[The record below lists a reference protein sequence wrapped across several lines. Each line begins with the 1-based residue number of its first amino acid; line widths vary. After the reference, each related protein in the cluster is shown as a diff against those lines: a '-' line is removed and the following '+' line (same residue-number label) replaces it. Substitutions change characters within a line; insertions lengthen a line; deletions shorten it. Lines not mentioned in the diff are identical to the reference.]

1 MNSVLKATSLVA
13 LTCGLVACGGDTED
27 NTTSPQNYHDI
38 TVDLQGTV
46 FDAVTG
52 QRISTDGLK
61 VTLVQGDNYRTAKTN
76 GDFQGDYFIGN
87 IPASAATLNN
97 ITYRIIAEKD
107 GYQTIE
113 STYQPLASVVT
124 DAELLQDRKVAE
136 LGNFYMYPNG
146 AAVHDLSVK
155 VFYNGQPVNGAT
167 ITLQPQTTATTA
179 ITNPGAGRTFTQDAG
194 FKAAPVS
201 TTDANG
207 LATFPASSLVLGATY
222 QFKALPIKH
231 NGYDLI
237 LTNGATVTA
246 GTYTAGTDASQTTLV
261 MNSVASFADNLYIED
276 VSNLL
281 SGSVDSNGDL
291 VITLNRRDVTL
302 VGDANLSAALTNATT
317 AALAAGAGAVKA
329 TASSTVVAGKTVI
342 TVSPVWGT
350 FPVQYDTSNGTTA
363 DNNLTITYS
372 GKVLVQIDDKNALYD
387 IFELK
392 GPTGLAVDKTV
403 QVTTAF

>member
-1 MNSVLKATSLVA
+1 MNSVVKMAATSA
-13 LTCGLVACGGDTED
+13 LAIGLIACGGDIKD
-27 NTTSPQNYHDI
+27 NTTAPQNYHDI

-87 IPASAATLNN
+87 IPASANLGN

-113 STYQPLASVVT
+113 STYQPSALVVT
-124 DAELLQDRKVAE
+124 AADRLQDRKVAE

-179 ITNPGAGRTFTQDAG
+179 ITSTTGVGTTVFTQNAG

-201 TTDANG
+201 TTNANG
-207 LATFPASSLVLGATY
+207 LATFPASSLVLGASYRFT
-222 QFKALPIKH
+222 ALPTKH
-231 NGYDLI
+231 NGYDLV

-246 GTYTAGTDASQTTLV
+246 GTGTGTSASQTTLV
-261 MNSVASFADNLYIED
+261 MDRVASFADNLYIED

-281 SGSVDSNGDL
+281 SGSVQPNGNL
-291 VITLNRRDVTL
+291 VITLNRSDVTY
-302 VGDANLSAALTNATT
+302 VGTANLSAALTNAST
-317 AALAAGAGAVKA
+317 ATLDSGAVKA
-329 TASSTVVAGKTVI
+329 TATPSVVAGKTVI
-342 TVSPVWGT
+342 TVSPVWGNS
-350 FPVQYDTSNGTTA
+350 PLQYNGSNGGTA

-372 GKVLVQIDDKNALYD
+372 GRVLVQINGKNALYD
-387 IFELK
+387 IFDLT
-392 GPTGLAVDKTV
+392 GPTGLPVDKTV